1 METDTIR
8 NGTVYHL
15 ADDELEIAANVDK
28 ETGSVSYSI
37 AIAPYE
43 SAAVEDNDSQ
53 KKYWQ
58 DIRTY
63 QKSCTFAAELT
74 S

>member
-15 ADDELEIAANVDK
+15 ADDNWEIASNVDK
-28 ETGSVSYSI
+28 ETGSASYSV
-37 AIAPYE
+37 AFAPDE

-53 KKYWQ
+53 KNYWQ
-58 DIRTY
+58 NIRTY
-63 QKSCTFAAELT
+63 QKKVVLSR
-74 S
+74 SV